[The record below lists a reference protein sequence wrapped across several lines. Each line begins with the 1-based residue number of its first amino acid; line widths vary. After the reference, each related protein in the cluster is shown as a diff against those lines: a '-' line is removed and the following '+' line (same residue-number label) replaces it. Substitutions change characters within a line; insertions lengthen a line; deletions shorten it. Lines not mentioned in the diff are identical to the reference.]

1 MKLHNKYVQTDTN
14 DEECELMIGTSMNA
28 QNLSANEFLLIE
40 KNDQIQKLQS
50 ECSKQRDQLIIFRY
64 L

>member
-1 MKLHNKYVQTDTN
+1 VQTDTN